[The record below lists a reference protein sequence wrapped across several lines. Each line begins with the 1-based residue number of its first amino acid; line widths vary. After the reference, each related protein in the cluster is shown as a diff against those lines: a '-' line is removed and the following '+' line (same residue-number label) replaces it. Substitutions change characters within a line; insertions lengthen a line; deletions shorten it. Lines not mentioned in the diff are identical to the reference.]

1 MESLGLI
8 KEQLIAK
15 LFFVVAL
22 LFTPLTFIGLD
33 YWSGIRKAK
42 KNGIPIYSDKM
53 KRTVDKI
60 SRYYNAILA
69 MMVVD
74 FIQITGFIFLY
85 MFNGWSAYT
94 FPVFTLGSVLFIAA
108 IEIKSIYEPADVK
121 ESREMRE
128 VTELAKAI
136 AEHRS
141 DPKEIAEAIAEYLTV
156 NKKKKNTDSYDIKPE
171 NDVL

>member
-1 MESLGLI
+1 MEAIGLI
-8 KEQLIAK
+8 KEQLIAL

-85 MFNGWSAYT
+85 MFNGWNAYT

-128 VTELAKAI
+128 VTQLAKAI

-141 DPKEIAEAIAEYLTV
+141 DPKEIAEAIAEYLNT
-156 NKKKKNTDSYDIKPE
+156 NKDGN
-171 NDVL
+171 NA